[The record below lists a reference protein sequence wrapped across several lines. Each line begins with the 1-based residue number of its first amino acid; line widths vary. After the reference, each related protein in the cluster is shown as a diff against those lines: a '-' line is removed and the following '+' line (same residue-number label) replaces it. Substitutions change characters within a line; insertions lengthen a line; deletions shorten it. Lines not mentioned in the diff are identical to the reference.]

1 MPIKFNATCTAS
13 IFMQIE
19 NCELITFTC
28 KVSPKGLICQGI
40 NRDCSVMVE
49 LLLTSNEFE
58 SFQCNE
64 EFLMG
69 VNFNDI
75 QKVLDYAVKDS
86 KIKFTVEENSNL
98 LELIICNR
106 IGAFELTDSFQ
117 FELNPDEKVSFVET
131 THDYVCELQMLSEK
145 FRNAMKNISDEHVR
159 IIMTNEQIL
168 LQSVGDDSSLRS
180 TVAINLSSNDW
191 CYKSPNHVEAVFKK
205 NVLKYLIVDQHLDEN
220 IKLKF
225 NHQNVLVAECKV
237 MKFGYLRYY
246 LCPMV

>member
-49 LLLTSNEFE
+49 ILLTSNAFE

-75 QKVLDYAVKDS
+75 QRVLDFAVKDS

-117 FELNPDEKVSFVET
+117 FELNPDEKLLFVET
-131 THDYVCELQMLSEK
+131 THDCVCEHQMLSEK
-145 FRNAMKNISDEHVR
+145 FRNAMIKISDEYVR
-159 IIMTNEQIL
+159 IIMTDEQVIL
-168 LQSVGDDSSLRS
+168 ESIGEDGSLKS
-180 TVAINLSSNDW
+180 AAVINPSIINP
-191 CYKSPNHVEAVFKK
+191 YEV
-205 NVLKYLIVDQHLDEN
+205 
-220 IKLKF
+220 
-225 NHQNVLVAECKV
+225 
-237 MKFGYLRYY
+237 
-246 LCPMV
+246 